1 MLWTARSLIQKPG
14 CPFNVMN
21 QRISLH
27 AGAAPALNRTPPP
40 RMRKSVV
47 INALIAILTVGVVL
61 GAFVS
66 FQRKRSSFERIDFT
80 FQRQQGAIV
89 VKSVDAGSGA
99 ERAGLRAGDR
109 IWLIG
114 DAPTSEVE
122 RLQKTLRR
130 IGSTVPMV
138 VDRPGRGTL
147 TIEYSPPELKVDY
160 PYLILSF
167 IGFLYLAI
175 GLFTLFRGATME
187 SRLFY
192 FVTLLSFVVYV
203 YTPAGDI
210 DWSFKLLQTMEDL
223 ATIFLPPLT
232 LNFFLLFPRPII
244 REKKWIA
251 WMYVP
256 PVLLALWNLNL
267 MVFSNAV
274 PIMSPQRA
282 MRFIQRWEYVDFA
295 LYFTLAVAALA
306 FTYRQ
311 AAPTGKKQIKW
322 IYLGLA
328 IGVIPFI
335 ATYVVPFIVGGQ
347 VRPAYATLSI
357 LPLAF
362 IPLAF
367 AVSILKYKLWDVEVV
382 IKEVLAYSVTFVF
395 GMIAF
400 STVNLLL
407 SQVIEERSAME
418 RNFLAFT
425 SGLLIAGVLIPVKGK
440 IESVIEM
447 ILYRE
452 SYRHRRTM
460 TDFAQELATFHDVHE
475 LIAMMR
481 ERLRT
486 TLHIERMNLF
496 MREGGAYVIYDT
508 EPGVPRRTAVDD
520 FGNIPREGPMV
531 LTAPRLPDQSELPWK
546 LLSAGYRYVFPL
558 RNRGELQGLLLLGTR
573 RGEEPLSRDDLH
585 LIGTL
590 TAPVALAIENSR
602 LYGKLRR
609 QLEEIRALKEYNEN
623 IIESSLSA
631 IAVVASDGTVLT
643 ANKAFWELVGADQ
656 THESIHELFPPFD
669 ELDTTSTGTLTTHFI
684 NRHGIEKEVTVTSS
698 PLSSGDLTDGAR
710 VLVIGDIT
718 DRTRLE
724 RELQDKERLASL
736 GLLAAGV
743 AHEVNTPLTGISSYA
758 QLLLAETSEDDP
770 KYRLLKKMEQ
780 QTFRASSLVNNLL
793 DLIANRPRCR
803 EIVPVPE
810 LVENTVSLHEDLL
823 AKKSI
828 RVHLAAIP
836 PLRVRG
842 NFHDLQQVL
851 TNILINA
858 RDAVSEG
865 GNIWISVAEE
875 GERVV
880 IRVRDDGKGIPADI
894 AGRIFE
900 PLVTTKR
907 GQGGTG
913 LGLAISRR
921 IVHSCDGEI
930 DVESKP
936 GEGAEF
942 SITLPRIDKGAA
954 ILA

>member
-1 MLWTARSLIQKPG
+1 MRRSFL
-14 CPFNVMN
+14 
-21 QRISLH
+21 
-27 AGAAPALNRTPPP
+27 T
-40 RMRKSVV
+40 
-47 INALIAILTVGVVL
+47 NALLAVLTVGVIL

-80 FQRQQGAIV
+80 FQRASGVIV
-89 VKSVDAGSGA
+89 VKSVDPGSAA
-99 ERAGLRAGDR
+99 ERAGLRPGDQIWMIAGT
-109 IWLIG
+109 
-114 DAPTSEVE
+114 PTTEVE
-122 RLQKTLRR
+122 GLQKTLRR
-130 IGSTVPMV
+130 IGQTVPMFV
-138 VDRPGRGTL
+138 VRGGTTQ
-147 TIEYSPPELKVDY
+147 TINYSPPELKVDY

-175 GLFTLFRGATME
+175 GLFTLFRGETSE

-192 FVTLLSFVVYV
+192 FVTLLSFIVYV

-210 DWSFKLLQTMEDL
+210 DWSYKVLQMTEEL
-223 ATIFLPPLT
+223 ARVFLAPLA
-232 LNFFLLFPRPII
+232 LHFFLMFPRPLL
-244 REKKWIA
+244 RNRRWIA
-251 WMYVP
+251 ALYLP
-256 PVLLALWNLNL
+256 PTLLALWTIDLL
-267 MVFSNAV
+267 VFSNAV
-274 PIMSPQRA
+274 AVTSPRRA
-282 MRFIQRWEYVDFA
+282 LELIQRWEMLDFA
-295 LYFTLAVAALA
+295 IYFTLAVVALA
-306 FTYRQ
+306 FTYRR
-311 AAPTGKKQIKW
+311 AAATGRKQIKW
-322 IYLGLA
+322 IYLGLGFGFLPFVA
-328 IGVIPFI
+328 IYIIPYLISGV
-335 ATYVVPFIVGGQ
+335 
-347 VRPAYATLSI
+347 VRPAYTTLSI

-382 IKEVLAYSVTFVF
+382 IKEILAYSVTFVF

-407 SQVIEERSAME
+407 SNVIEERSAME

-481 ERLRT
+481 ERLRA
-486 TLHIERMNLF
+486 TLHIDRMNLY
-496 MREGGAYVIYDT
+496 MRDGSTLLIYDP
-508 EPGVPRRTAVDD
+508 EGVVPRRIAAEDLGV
-520 FGNIPREGPMV
+520 IPKDGPIV
-531 LTAPRLPDQSELPWK
+531 LTMPRLPDKSEIPWK
-546 LLSAGYRYVFPL
+546 LLENGYRYIFPL
-558 RNRGELQGLLLLGTR
+558 RHRGEMQGLLLLGTR
-573 RGEEPLSRDDLH
+573 RGDEPLSRDDLH
-585 LIGTL
+585 LIGSL
-590 TAPVALAIENSR
+590 TGPLALAIENSR

-631 IAVVASDGTVLT
+631 IAVVGTDGTVLT
-643 ANKAFWELVGADQ
+643 ANKAFWDLVGADH
-656 THESIHELFPPFD
+656 TNEGIHELFPPYA
-669 ELDTTSTGTLTTHFI
+669 ELLEANARTLTTHFI
-684 NRHGIEKEVTVTSS
+684 NREGVEKEVTVTAS
-698 PLSSGDLTDGAR
+698 PLSAGDVADGAR
-710 VLVIGDIT
+710 VLVIGDVT
-718 DRTRLE
+718 DRVRLE

-758 QLLLAETSEDDP
+758 QLLLAETDEDDP

-793 DLIANRPRCR
+793 DLIANRPRSR
-803 EIVPVPE
+803 EIVSIDD
-810 LVENTVSLHEDLL
+810 LVLATVILHEDLL
-823 AKKSI
+823 KAKGI
-828 RVHLAAIP
+828 QVHTRVM

-851 TNILINA
+851 TNVLLNA

-865 GNIWISVAEE
+865 GNIWITVAEE
-875 GERVV
+875 QDAAV
-880 IRVRDDGKGIPADI
+880 IRVKDDGKGIAADML
-894 AGRIFE
+894 GRIFE

-921 IVHSCDGEI
+921 IIHASDGEI
-930 DVESKP
+930 EVSSTP
-936 GEGAEF
+936 GNGAEF
-942 SITLPRIDKGAA
+942 SIKLPRVERFAA
-954 ILA
+954 TIQ

>member
-1 MLWTARSLIQKPG
+1 
-14 CPFNVMN
+14 
-21 QRISLH
+21 
-27 AGAAPALNRTPPP
+27 
-40 RMRKSVV
+40 MRKSVLV
-47 INALIAILTVGVVL
+47 NALIAILTLGVVV

-80 FQRQQGAIV
+80 FQRHDGAIV
-89 VKSVDAGSGA
+89 VKNVDAGSGA
-99 ERAGLRAGDR
+99 EKAGLRAGDS
-109 IWLIG
+109 ILLIG

-130 IGSTVPMV
+130 IGTTVTMV
-138 VDRPGRGTL
+138 VERPGRGTL
-147 TIEYSPPELKVDY
+147 TIDYSPPELKVDY

-175 GLFTLFRGATME
+175 GLFTLFRGETRE
-187 SRLFY
+187 STLFF
-192 FVTLLSFVVYV
+192 FVTLLSFIVYV

-210 DWSFKLLQTMEDL
+210 DWSYMLLQSVEDL
-223 ATIFLPPLT
+223 GTIFLPPLT

-256 PVLLALWNLNL
+256 PVLLALWNVNL
-267 MVFSNAV
+267 MVFGNAV
-274 PIMSPQRA
+274 AITSPRTA
-282 MRFIQRWEYVDFA
+282 MDLIRRWEYVDFA
-295 LYFTLAVAALA
+295 LYFTLAVVALA

-311 AAPTGKKQIKW
+311 AAAVGKKQIKW

-335 ATYVVPFIVGGQ
+335 ATYAIPYIVSGH

-367 AVSILKYKLWDVEVV
+367 AVSILKYRLWDVEVV

-400 STVNLLL
+400 STVNLIL

-486 TLHIERMNLF
+486 TLHIDRMNLF
-496 MREGGAYVIYDT
+496 MREATTFVIY
-508 EPGVPRRTAVDD
+508 EPEHAIPRRTSEED
-520 FGNIPREGPMV
+520 FGRIPKDGPIV
-531 LTAPRLPDQSELPWK
+531 LTAPRLPDQSDLPWK
-546 LLSAGYRYVFPL
+546 LLSTGYRYVFPL

-631 IAVVASDGTVLT
+631 IAVVSSDGTVLT
-643 ANKAFWELVGADQ
+643 ANKAFWELVGSDHS
-656 THESIHELFPPFD
+656 HESIHELFPPFD
-669 ELDTTSTGTLTTHFI
+669 ELQETNAGTLTTHFI
-684 NRHGIEKEVTVTSS
+684 NRQGVEKEVTVTSS

-710 VLVIGDIT
+710 VLVIGDVT
-718 DRTRLE
+718 DRARLE

-758 QLLLAETSEDDP
+758 QLLLAETPEDDP

-803 EIVPVPE
+803 EMVALKD
-810 LVENTVSLHEDLL
+810 LVEQTVVLHEDLL
-823 AKKSI
+823 KAKDI
-828 RVHLAAIP
+828 GVHVAELP
-836 PLRVRG
+836 QLRVRG

-858 RDAVSEG
+858 RDAVGQG
-865 GNIWISVAEE
+865 GNIWISIAEE

-880 IRVRDDGKGIPADI
+880 IRVRDDGKGIPADMI
-894 AGRIFE
+894 GRIFE

-921 IVHSCDGEI
+921 IIHACDGEI
-930 DVESKP
+930 EVQSKV

-942 SITLPRIDKGAA
+942 SVTLPRAERPAA
-954 ILA
+954 ALA

>member
-1 MLWTARSLIQKPG
+1 MRRSLVT
-14 CPFNVMN
+14 N
-21 QRISLH
+21 SLL
-27 AGAAPALNRTPPP
+27 A
-40 RMRKSVV
+40 V
-47 INALIAILTVGVVL
+47 LTVGVIL

-80 FQRQQGAIV
+80 FRRDRGVIV
-89 VKSVDAGSGA
+89 VNTVDRGSGA
-99 ERAGLRAGDR
+99 ETAGLRPGDR

-114 DAPTSEVE
+114 GTPTTEVE
-122 RLQKTLRR
+122 GLQKTLRR
-130 IGSTVPMV
+130 IGLSVPMV
-138 VDRPGRGTL
+138 IERGGEVR
-147 TIEYSPPELKVDY
+147 TIQYSAPELKVDY

-167 IGFLYLAI
+167 IGFLYIAI
-175 GLFTLFRGATME
+175 GLFTLFRGETTE

-192 FVTLLSFVVYV
+192 FVTLLSFIVYV

-210 DWSFKLLQTMEDL
+210 DWSYKLLQMTEEM
-223 ATIFLPPLT
+223 ARVFLPPLA
-232 LNFFLLFPRPII
+232 LHFFLRFPRPLL
-244 REKKWIA
+244 RDRRWIA
-251 WMYVP
+251 LMYLP
-256 PVLLALWNLNL
+256 PVLLALWNIDLLLFN
-267 MVFSNAV
+267 NAV
-274 PIMSPQRA
+274 NVAAPAVALEVIS
-282 MRFIQRWEYVDFA
+282 RWEMLHFA
-295 LYFTLAVAALA
+295 IYFTLAVVALA

-311 AAPTGKKQIKW
+311 AAAIGKKQIKW

-328 IGVIPFI
+328 FGFLPFAAIYIIPYVIS
-335 ATYVVPFIVGGQ
+335 GD
-347 VRPAYATLSI
+347 VRPAYTTLSL

-382 IKEVLAYSVTFVF
+382 IKEILAYSVTFAF

-407 SQVIEERSAME
+407 SRVIEERSAME
-418 RNFLAFT
+418 RNFLAFS

-481 ERLRT
+481 ERLRA
-486 TLHIERMNLF
+486 TLHIERMNLYL
-496 MREGGAYVIYDT
+496 REGTNVTIYDP
-508 EPGVPRRTAVDD
+508 EGSVPRRTNVED
-520 FGNIPREGPMV
+520 FGTIPKDGPIILSV
-531 LTAPRLPDQSELPWK
+531 PRLPDTSELPWK
-546 LLSAGYRYVFPL
+546 LLEAGYRYVFPL
-558 RNRGELQGLLLLGTR
+558 RNRGELQGFLLLGTG
-573 RGEEPLSRDDLH
+573 RGDEPLSRDDLH

-590 TAPVALAIENSR
+590 TGPLALAIENSR

-643 ANKAFWELVGADQ
+643 ANKAFWDIVGADH
-656 THESIHELFPPFD
+656 THDTIHELFPPYD
-669 ELDTTSTGTLTTHFI
+669 ELLANNARTLTTHFI
-684 NRHGIEKEVTVTSS
+684 NAAGVEKEVTVTAS
-698 PLSSGDLTDGAR
+698 PLSAGDVTDGGAR
-710 VLVIGDIT
+710 VLVIGDVT
-718 DRTRLE
+718 DRVRLE

-758 QLLLAETSEDDP
+758 QLLLAETPENDP

-780 QTFRASSLVNNLL
+780 QTFRASNLVNNLL
-793 DLIANRPRCR
+793 DLIANRPRSR
-803 EIVPVPE
+803 E
-810 LVENTVSLHEDLL
+810 LVNVGDLVIATVALHEDLL
-823 AKKSI
+823 NAKRI
-828 RVHLAAIP
+828 NVHTEVA

-842 NFHDLQQVL
+842 NFQDLQQVL
-851 TNILINA
+851 TNVLLNA
-858 RDAVSEG
+858 RDAVAEG
-865 GNIWISVAEE
+865 GNIWISAREE
-875 GERVV
+875 GDCVVVRVK
-880 IRVRDDGKGIPADI
+880 DDGKGIPAEML
-894 AGRIFE
+894 GRIFE

-921 IVHSCDGEI
+921 IIAAADGQIE
-930 DVESKP
+930 VASTP
-936 GEGAEF
+936 GNGAEF
-942 SITLPRIDKGAA
+942 SIKLPRTDRTTATIQ
-954 ILA
+954 

>member
-1 MLWTARSLIQKPG
+1 MRRS
-14 CPFNVMN
+14 
-21 QRISLH
+21 
-27 AGAAPALNRTPPP
+27 
-40 RMRKSVV
+40 V
-47 INALIAILTVGVVL
+47 IANALIAVLTAGIVL

-80 FQRQQGAIV
+80 FQRQNGVIV
-89 VKSVDAGSGA
+89 VKNVDAGSGA
-99 ERAGLRAGDR
+99 EAAGLRAGDA
-109 IWLIG
+109 IWLIAG
-114 DAPTSEVE
+114 TPTTEVE
-122 RLQKTLRR
+122 GVQKTLRR
-130 IGSTVPMV
+130 IGESVPMLIARDGV
-138 VDRPGRGTL
+138 TR
-147 TIEYSPPELKVDY
+147 TIRYRPPELKVDY

-175 GLFTLFRGATME
+175 GLFTLFRGETRE
-187 SRLFY
+187 SKLFY

-210 DWSFKLLQTMEDL
+210 DWSYKLLQSVEDL

-274 PIMSPQRA
+274 PILEPRQA
-282 MRFIQRWEYVDFA
+282 MQLIRRWEYLDFA

-306 FTYRQ
+306 FTYRK
-311 AAPTGKKQIKW
+311 AAPVGKKQIKW

-328 IGVIPFI
+328 LGFLPFLLIYIIPYLI
-335 ATYVVPFIVGGQ
+335 AGS
-347 VRPAYATLSI
+347 VRPILSTLSI
-357 LPLAF
+357 LPLAL

-382 IKEVLAYSVTFVF
+382 IKETLAYSVTFVF

-400 STVNLLL
+400 STVNVIL

-425 SGLLIAGVLIPVKGK
+425 SGLLIAGVLIPVKGR

-460 TDFAQELATFHDVHE
+460 SDFAQELATFHDVHE

-486 TLHIERMNLF
+486 TLHIERMNLYTS
-496 MREGGAYVIYDT
+496 EGTSLVIYDP
-508 EPGVPRRTAVDD
+508 EAGVPRRATADD
-520 FGNIPREGPMV
+520 FGPMPKEGPVV
-531 LTAPRLPDQSELPWK
+531 LASPRLPDASELPWK

-558 RNRGELQGLLLLGTR
+558 RNRGELQGLLLLGTG

-631 IAVVASDGTVLT
+631 IAVVAGDGTVLT
-643 ANKAFWELVGADQ
+643 ANHAFWELVGAD
-656 THESIHELFPPFD
+656 HSYESIYELFPPYD
-669 ELDTTSTGTLTTHFI
+669 ELRHSDAGTLSTHFV
-684 NRHGIEKEVTVTSS
+684 NHQGIEKEVTVTAS
-698 PLSSGDLTDGAR
+698 PLDATSVGGDVADGAR

-718 DRTRLE
+718 DRVRLE

-758 QLLLAETSEDDP
+758 QLLLSETSEDDP

-780 QTFRASSLVNNLL
+780 QTFRASHLVNNLL
-793 DLIANRPRCR
+793 DLIANRPRSR
-803 EIVPVPE
+803 E
-810 LVENTVSLHEDLL
+810 LVSVRELVASTIALHEDLL
-823 AKKSI
+823 KAKKI
-828 RVHLAAIP
+828 QVHVDARSAAQ
-836 PLRVRG
+836 VRG

-851 TNILINA
+851 TNVLLNA
-858 RDAVSEG
+858 RDAVAPG
-865 GNIWISVAEE
+865 GNIWLSVAEE
-875 GERVV
+875 KESVV
-880 IRVRDDGKGIPADI
+880 IRVRDDGKGIAPDMI
-894 AGRIFE
+894 GRIFE

-921 IVHSCDGEI
+921 IIHANEGEI
-930 DVESKP
+930 GVESTL
-936 GEGAEF
+936 GAGAEF
-942 SITLPRIDKGAA
+942 SITLPRLTAPAKENGQAA
-954 ILA
+954 LIQ